1 MSSIERYFK
10 LITQSSSF
18 IDDDKLST
26 IIRNE
31 EQGELEE
38 TDLDFV
44 SAASGNQMSYE
55 EFLRYVHKRSD
66 KNGR

>member
-1 MSSIERYFK
+1 MNIIEYYLN
-10 LITQSSSF
+10 LIAKSNSF
-18 IDDDKLST
+18 ISDDKLST

-55 EFLRYVHKRSD
+55 DFLRYVHKRSD

>member
-1 MSSIERYFK
+1 MNSIERYFK
-10 LITQSSSF
+10 SITQSNSF

-38 TDLDFV
+38 VDLDFV
-44 SAASGNQMSYE
+44 SAASGNQMSHE